1 MIDEFDIITET
12 SELEGWNKPIP
23 RAPKQALT
31 CVSCGGDA
39 VFCNGQIH
47 CTELCHHFACYQQQS
62 TTTGEQN
69 NGFA

>member
-12 SELEGWNKPIP
+12 SEREGWNKPMP

-39 VFCNGQIH
+39 VFCKGQIH
-47 CTELCHHFACYQQQS
+47 CSELCHNFTCHPQQS
-62 TTTGEQN
+62 TTIREQN